1 MYVQTYQCKY
11 ISDRLRGQ
19 ELQSLFS
26 TFVKNTHGSKIH
38 YKSTLYT
45 QLKIYFSIAKSMCFS
60 NPENPIVIWQK
71 KFCPYWHK
79 FTRDRLQG
87 LLGQVAEGVPD
98 SDAVAGLTV
107 QHASMLGSTVHP
119 LYIGSF
125 KPHSCDL
132 GMVPKMKANK
142 KTSRI
147 CHTTVHGS
155 QLLLSGM
162 VPKMNAIKKTSRICH
177 TTVWK
182 PNSVE
187 VRENPTNRSITSL
200 PVWYWRT
207 AAWSPSSW
215 SAPPLPI

>member
-79 FTRDRLQG
+79 FTRDRLHPPWAGRWRRPRQWCSG
-87 LLGQVAEGVPD
+87 GAHRPACFNAGVNRPP
-98 SDAVAGLTV
+98 AV
-107 QHASMLGSTVHP
+107 
-119 LYIGSF
+119 
-125 KPHSCDL
+125 
-132 GMVPKMKANK
+132 
-142 KTSRI
+142 
-147 CHTTVHGS
+147 
-155 QLLLSGM
+155 
-162 VPKMNAIKKTSRICH
+162 
-177 TTVWK
+177 
-182 PNSVE
+182 
-187 VRENPTNRSITSL
+187 
-200 PVWYWRT
+200 YW
-207 AAWSPSSW
+207 
-215 SAPPLPI
+215 